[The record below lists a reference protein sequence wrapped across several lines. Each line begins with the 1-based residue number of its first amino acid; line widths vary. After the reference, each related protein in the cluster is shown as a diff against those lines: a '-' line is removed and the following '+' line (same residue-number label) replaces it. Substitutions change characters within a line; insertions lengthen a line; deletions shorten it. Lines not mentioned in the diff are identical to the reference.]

1 MHLYSNK
8 FERFIFSLS
17 IIYFSLQKKETFL
30 LMFILFWNHFSLRGL
45 LLKGQDHD
53 KFKKPSFN
61 CVITDPCLVLPTA
74 SEHTPFCHV
83 TCTATH
89 HKLLVSL
96 LNCPN
101 TDHAAAKDV
110 FVEQVM
116 EFITQAG
123 KSAKTKVNSSLP
135 DPVASFKYPLV
146 HWVCVLGKFKVLAK
160 LAEMKEFNLAVQS
173 GRTGETGLH
182 RMLLSLDEV
191 LKKRPVQ
198 MVLEVFAKTLRT
210 LTDSV
215 PSIITKCNNERDT
228 PFHCLAKIILDCRG
242 EQKMLTYEG
251 YLELLLQEL
260 TYLKTSGKLMPDT
273 AQKLLLKTNK
283 SKDTFLHILACRHGV
298 GHCLIEK
305 VIQNVEP
312 EIMDLLK
319 ETKNTDSKTPSDLSK
334 DLNSFEMAEILH
346 PCNRVYAPWFSDDLA
361 EVPQTPNICTP
372 SELQEARS
380 PTATL
385 FHPTE
390 NPRSPL
396 GEVQDE
402 QGDSDPKKELL
413 DQGLLEK
420 VVPLTS
426 ESREIPASPALKLLP
441 EETLSIP
448 PPSSSAL
455 LSADASTGT
464 EGILS
469 ASSGDLIANPNSPR
483 SANHCKGS
491 SSLPIKHS
499 TKASVPSC
507 PINLN
512 RDGSFADCGKNS
524 DKTSTLASDSAKVVL
539 DNNSKNPDIPVT
551 SANPIRNSNLMDM
564 KAGVNRL
571 GDPSGSR
578 REDTE
583 MLLNMLHIKFEKKL
597 SQCEKEL
604 KENQEALVQ
613 ICRRIEERQETKQ
626 RLLKDLEENLNLLM
640 EDARAEGVLKAEI
653 EAKEKD
659 CERFKAELEK
669 YSTSLRELR

>member
-1 MHLYSNK
+1 
-8 FERFIFSLS
+8 
-17 IIYFSLQKKETFL
+17 
-30 LMFILFWNHFSLRGL
+30 MFILFWSLLLLRGL
-45 LLKGQDHD
+45 LPKTG
-53 KFKKPSFN
+53 PSFN
-61 CVITDPCLVLPTA
+61 CVMTDPCLFLPTA

-83 TCTATH
+83 TCTVTH

-110 FVEQVM
+110 FVEQVT

-123 KSAKTKVNSSLP
+123 KSARTKVNSSLP

-173 GRTGETGLH
+173 GRTGETGVH

-215 PSIITKCNNERDT
+215 PNIITKCNNERDT

-251 YLELLLQEL
+251 YLELLLKEL

-273 AQKLLLKTNK
+273 VQKLLLKINK

-305 VIQNVEP
+305 VIQNIEP

-319 ETKNTDSKTPSDLSK
+319 ETKNIDGKTPSDLSK

-346 PCNRVYAPWFSDDLA
+346 PFNRVYAPWFSEDLA
-361 EVPQTPNICTP
+361 DVPQTPNICSP
-372 SELQEARS
+372 SEFHEVRS
-380 PTATL
+380 PPATL
-385 FHPTE
+385 FQPTE

-402 QGDSDPKKELL
+402 QGDSDPKGHEKELL
-413 DQGLLEK
+413 DQDFLEK

-448 PPSSSAL
+448 PPSSRAV

-464 EGILS
+464 EGISS
-469 ASSGDLIANPNSPR
+469 ASSGDLIVNPSSPS

-491 SSLPIKHS
+491 SSPSIKHS
-499 TKASVPSC
+499 PKASVSSC
-507 PINLN
+507 HIDLN
-512 RDGSFADCGKNS
+512 IDDSFADCGKNY
-524 DKTSTLASDSAKVVL
+524 DETSTSASDSAKLVL
-539 DNNSKNPDIPVT
+539 NNNSENPDIRVAST
-551 SANPIRNSNLMDM
+551 NPIRNSNLLDL
-564 KAGVNRL
+564 KAEGNRL
-571 GDPSGSR
+571 GDASGNR
-578 REDTE
+578 RESTGTE
-583 MLLNMLHIKFEKKL
+583 MLLNMLHIKFQKEL
-597 SQCEKEL
+597 AQSEKEL
-604 KENQEALVQ
+604 KENQEALVE
-613 ICRRIEERQETKQ
+613 IRRRIEERQETKQ

-640 EDARAEGVLKAEI
+640 EDARTEGVLKAEI
-653 EAKEKD
+653 NSKEKD

-669 YSTSLRELR
+669 YSTSLRVLR

>member
-1 MHLYSNK
+1 M
-8 FERFIFSLS
+8 
-17 IIYFSLQKKETFL
+17 FL
-30 LMFILFWNHFSLRGL
+30 TY
-45 LLKGQDHD
+45 LKI
-53 KFKKPSFN
+53 KNPSFT
-61 CVITDPCLVLPTA
+61 CVMTGPCLFLPTA
-74 SEHTPFCHV
+74 SEHTPFCHI

-101 TDHAAAKDV
+101 SDHVAAKDV
-110 FVEQVM
+110 FVKQVN

-123 KSAKTKVNSSLP
+123 KSAKTKVNAGLP

-215 PSIITKCNNERDT
+215 PKIITKCNNERDT

-242 EQKMLTYEG
+242 EQKMNTYEG
-251 YLELLLQEL
+251 YMELLLKEL

-273 AQKLLLKTNK
+273 VQKLLLKTNK
-283 SKDTFLHILACRHGV
+283 NKETFLHILACRHGV
-298 GHCLIEK
+298 GHCVIEK
-305 VIQNVEP
+305 VIQNIEP

-319 ETKNTDSKTPSDLSK
+319 ETRNASGRTPSDLSEY
-334 DLNSFEMAEILH
+334 LNSYEMAEILH
-346 PCNRVYAPWFSDDLA
+346 PHNRVYAPLANDDLA
-361 EVPQTPNICTP
+361 EVLQTPNKSTP
-372 SELQEARS
+372 SELHDVRS
-380 PTATL
+380 PPPTL

-396 GEVQDE
+396 GEVQDD
-402 QGDSDPKKELL
+402 QGDSDPKGHEEDLL
-413 DQGLLEK
+413 DQDLLGK

-426 ESREIPASPALKLLP
+426 ESRENPASPTVKLLP

-448 PPSSSAL
+448 PPSSIAV

-464 EGILS
+464 EGILL
-469 ASSGDLIANPNSPR
+469 ASSGDLIANTNSPS
-483 SANHCKGS
+483 SATHRKGGS
-491 SSLPIKHS
+491 SPSIKHGPS
-499 TKASVPSC
+499 TSVSSS

-512 RDGSFADCGKNS
+512 REISFTDCGENY
-524 DKTSTLASDSAKVVL
+524 DKTSTSASVSEKVVL
-539 DNNSKNPDIPVT
+539 DNDGENTDVPVT
-551 SANPIRNSNLMDM
+551 SANQIRNSNLLDL
-564 KAGVNRL
+564 KVGVNRI
-571 GDPSGSR
+571 GDPAGNR
-578 REDTE
+578 REGRETLLD
-583 MLLNMLHIKFEKKL
+583 MLQAKFQEEL
-597 SQCEKEL
+597 TQSEKEL
-604 KENQEALVQ
+604 KEKQEALVQ
-613 ICRRIEERQETKQ
+613 ILRRIEERQQTKQ
-626 RLLKDLEENLNLLM
+626 RLLKDLEENWNLLM
-640 EDARAEGVLKAEI
+640 EDTRAEGVLQAEI

-669 YSTSLRELR
+669 YSTSLRVLR

>member
-1 MHLYSNK
+1 M
-8 FERFIFSLS
+8 
-17 IIYFSLQKKETFL
+17 FL
-30 LMFILFWNHFSLRGL
+30 TY
-45 LLKGQDHD
+45 LKI
-53 KFKKPSFN
+53 KNPSFT
-61 CVITDPCLVLPTA
+61 CVMTGPCLFLPTA
-74 SEHTPFCHV
+74 SEHTPFCHI

-101 TDHAAAKDV
+101 SDHVAAKDV
-110 FVEQVM
+110 FVKQVN

-123 KSAKTKVNSSLP
+123 KSAKTKVNAGLP

-146 HWVCVLGKFKVLAK
+146 HWVCVLGKFKILAK

-215 PSIITKCNNERDT
+215 PKIITKCNNDRDT

-242 EQKMLTYEG
+242 EQKMNTYEG
-251 YLELLLQEL
+251 YMELLLKEL

-273 AQKLLLKTNK
+273 VQKLLLKTNK
-283 SKDTFLHILACRHGV
+283 NKETFLHILACRHGV
-298 GHCLIEK
+298 GHCVIEK
-305 VIQNVEP
+305 VIQNIEP

-319 ETKNTDSKTPSDLSK
+319 ETRNASGRTPSDLSEY
-334 DLNSFEMAEILH
+334 LNSYEMAEILH
-346 PCNRVYAPWFSDDLA
+346 PHNRVYAPLANDDLA
-361 EVPQTPNICTP
+361 EVLQTPNKSTP
-372 SELQEARS
+372 SELHDVRS
-380 PTATL
+380 PPPTL

-402 QGDSDPKKELL
+402 QGDSDPKGHEEDLL
-413 DQGLLEK
+413 DQDLLGK

-426 ESREIPASPALKLLP
+426 ESRENPASPTVKLLP

-448 PPSSSAL
+448 LPSSIAV

-464 EGILS
+464 EGILL
-469 ASSGDLIANPNSPR
+469 ASSGDLIANTNSPSNATHR
-483 SANHCKGS
+483 KGGS
-491 SSLPIKHS
+491 SPSIKHGPS
-499 TKASVPSC
+499 TSVSSS

-512 RDGSFADCGKNS
+512 REISFTDRGENY
-524 DKTSTLASDSAKVVL
+524 DKTSTSASVSEKVVL
-539 DNNSKNPDIPVT
+539 DNDGENTDVPVT
-551 SANPIRNSNLMDM
+551 SANQIRNSNLLDL
-564 KAGVNRL
+564 KVGVNRI
-571 GDPSGSR
+571 GDPAGNR
-578 REDTE
+578 REGRETLLD
-583 MLLNMLHIKFEKKL
+583 MLQAKFQEEL
-597 SQCEKEL
+597 TQSEKEL
-604 KENQEALVQ
+604 KEKQEALVQ
-613 ICRRIEERQETKQ
+613 ILRRIEERQQTKQ
-626 RLLKDLEENLNLLM
+626 RLLKDLEENWNLLM
-640 EDARAEGVLKAEI
+640 EDTRAEGVLQAEI

-669 YSTSLRELR
+669 YSTSLRVLR

>member
-1 MHLYSNK
+1 M
-8 FERFIFSLS
+8 
-17 IIYFSLQKKETFL
+17 FL
-30 LMFILFWNHFSLRGL
+30 PY
-45 LLKGQDHD
+45 LKI
-53 KFKKPSFN
+53 KNPSFT
-61 CVITDPCLVLPTA
+61 CVMTGPCLFLPTA
-74 SEHTPFCHV
+74 SEHTPFCHI

-101 TDHAAAKDV
+101 SDHVAAKDV
-110 FVEQVM
+110 FVKQVN

-123 KSAKTKVNSSLP
+123 KSAKTKVNAGLP

-215 PSIITKCNNERDT
+215 PKIITKCNNERDT

-242 EQKMLTYEG
+242 EQKMNTYEG
-251 YLELLLQEL
+251 YMELLLKEL

-273 AQKLLLKTNK
+273 VQKLLLKTNK
-283 SKDTFLHILACRHGV
+283 NKETFLHILACRHGV
-298 GHCLIEK
+298 GHCVIEK
-305 VIQNVEP
+305 VIQNIEP

-319 ETKNTDSKTPSDLSK
+319 ETRNASGRTPSDLSEY
-334 DLNSFEMAEILH
+334 LNSYEMAEILH
-346 PCNRVYAPWFSDDLA
+346 PHNRVYAPLANDDLA
-361 EVPQTPNICTP
+361 EVLQTPNKSTP
-372 SELQEARS
+372 SELHDVRS
-380 PTATL
+380 PPPTL

-396 GEVQDE
+396 GEVQDD
-402 QGDSDPKKELL
+402 QGDSDPKGHEEDLL
-413 DQGLLEK
+413 DQDLLGK

-426 ESREIPASPALKLLP
+426 ESRENPASPTVKLLP

-448 PPSSSAL
+448 PPSSIAV

-464 EGILS
+464 EGILL
-469 ASSGDLIANPNSPR
+469 ASSGDLIANTNSPS
-483 SANHCKGS
+483 SATHRKGGS
-491 SSLPIKHS
+491 SPSIKHGPS
-499 TKASVPSC
+499 TSVSSS

-512 RDGSFADCGKNS
+512 REISFTDRGENY
-524 DKTSTLASDSAKVVL
+524 DKTSTSASVSEKVVL
-539 DNNSKNPDIPVT
+539 DNDGENTDVPVT
-551 SANPIRNSNLMDM
+551 SANQIRNSNLLDL
-564 KAGVNRL
+564 KVGVNRI
-571 GDPSGSR
+571 GDPAGNR
-578 REDTE
+578 REGRETLLD
-583 MLLNMLHIKFEKKL
+583 MLQAKFQEEL
-597 SQCEKEL
+597 TQSEKEL
-604 KENQEALVQ
+604 KEKQEALVQ
-613 ICRRIEERQETKQ
+613 ILRRIEERQQTKQ
-626 RLLKDLEENLNLLM
+626 RLLKDLEENWNLLM
-640 EDARAEGVLKAEI
+640 EDTRAEGVLQAEI

-669 YSTSLRELR
+669 YSTSLRVLR

>member
-17 IIYFSLQKKETFL
+17 IIYFSLQKKGRDILPNVYSFL
-30 LMFILFWNHFSLRGL
+30 EPFFGVLP
-45 LLKGQDHD
+45 KGQDHD

-61 CVITDPCLVLPTA
+61 CVMTDPCLFSLTA

-123 KSAKTKVNSSLP
+123 KSARTKVNSSLP

-273 AQKLLLKTNK
+273 VQKLLLKTNK

-346 PCNRVYAPWFSDDLA
+346 PCNRVYAPWISDDLA

-372 SELQEARS
+372 SEFQEARS
-380 PTATL
+380 PPATL

-396 GEVQDE
+396 GEIQDE

-413 DQGLLEK
+413 DQDLLEK

-455 LSADASTGT
+455 LSADASIGT
-464 EGILS
+464 EGTLS
-469 ASSGDLIANPNSPR
+469 ASSGDLIVNPNSPR
-483 SANHCKGS
+483 SANHSKGS
-491 SSLPIKHS
+491 SSPPIKHS
-499 TKASVPSC
+499 PKASASTC
-507 PINLN
+507 AIDLN
-512 RDGSFADCGKNS
+512 RDGSFADCEKNS
-524 DKTSTLASDSAKVVL
+524 DKTSTLAGDSAKVVL

-551 SANPIRNSNLMDM
+551 SANPIRNSNSMDM

-583 MLLNMLHIKFEKKL
+583 MLLNMLHIKFAKKL

-604 KENQEALVQ
+604 KENQEALVE

-659 CERFKAELEK
+659 CERFKEELEK
-669 YSTSLRELR
+669 YSTSLRDLR